1 MPGPPED
8 CRQQQID
15 RRARGQSQGLPA
27 APGERC
33 PDHGPAGVELQRRHR
48 DLKGH
53 KGRQMARLMED
64 RGQEKGQRQAPAPQ
78 QPEAARQEKEARCY
92 RDSQKASPKQPMR
105 QGNAKCRMQNAES
118 VDRPKF
124 MLHFAFCILH
134 CVCNRV
140 CKPGS
145 VLDSH
150 LSCRTV
156 ADTLCATSSETAGPA
171 NVSSTVLLRIEFT
184 ASDSLQP
191 TGELL
196 PHLST
201 LAPLVRGGI
210 SLLHFS

>member
-1 MPGPPED
+1 MRM
-8 CRQQQID
+8 CRTT
-15 RRARGQSQGLPA
+15 
-27 APGERC
+27 
-33 PDHGPAGVELQRRHR
+33 
-48 DLKGH
+48 
-53 KGRQMARLMED
+53 
-64 RGQEKGQRQAPAPQ
+64 
-78 QPEAARQEKEARCY
+78 RQEKEARRY
-92 RDSQKASPKQPMR
+92 FDLQTASPKQPMR

-184 ASDSLQP
+184 APDSLQP
-191 TGELL
+191 ASELL
-196 PHLST
+196 PHFST
-201 LAPLVRGGI
+201 LAPPEGAGRFLSVALFLKSPSAGVTRYPCPVEPGLSSRWAFRPSRAAVRPGCRGI
-210 SLLHFS
+210 LARFSQKVNGFSAAEKKSKKNNKKMGAKPG